1 MSWSVR
7 VARIAGID
15 LKIHL
20 TFLLLLAW
28 IGVAYYVQGGLSAA
42 LEGIVFILLLFLCVV
57 LHEFGHALAARRFGI
72 ATPDITLLPIGG
84 MARLQ
89 RMPERPGQELVVAL
103 AGPAVNVAIA
113 LVLGLFLGRLTGVQI
128 ASELDDPQVGL
139 LAKLVSINVILAVF
153 NLIPAFPMDGGR
165 VLRALLSMRMDRAEA
180 TRIAGGIGQG
190 VALLFGFLG
199 LLFNPLLIFIALFVY
214 VGAAQEIGWS
224 QLRMLSEG
232 VPVHEAMVRDVTTLP
247 LDATLDD
254 AVDALLATSH
264 QEFPLVDEV
273 GRVHGLLTR
282 DRLVRGLREEGP
294 EAAAY
299 RHMHRDLPSIGDH
312 ESAARAFEMI
322 QQDQVP
328 ALPVVDDTGRLVGLV
343 TRENVGELMMVRS
356 AIRRRERSA

>member
-1 MSWSVR
+1 MSWSIR

-15 LKIHL
+15 VKIHL

-28 IGVAYYVQGGLSAA
+28 LGVAYYLQGGVDAA
-42 LEGIVFILLLFLCVV
+42 VEGVLFILLLFLCVL

-72 ATPDITLLPIGG
+72 STPDITLLPIGG
-84 MARLQ
+84 LARLQ

-103 AGPAVNVAIA
+103 AGPAVNVLIA
-113 LVLGLFLGRLTGVQI
+113 LVLGLFLGRFAGVEVAAAI
-128 ASELDDPQVGL
+128 DDPGVGL
-139 LAKLVSINVILAVF
+139 LAKLVAVNVILAVF
-153 NLIPAFPMDGGR
+153 NLVPAFPMDGGR
-165 VLRALLSMRMDRAEA
+165 VLRALLALRMDRAEA

-214 VGAAQEIGWS
+214 VGAAQEVGWA
-224 QLRMLSEG
+224 QLRTLSEG
-232 VPVHEAMVRDVTTLP
+232 VPVSEAMVREVHTLP

-264 QEFPLVDEV
+264 HEFPLIDEV

-282 DRLVRGLREEGP
+282 DHLVRGLREAGP

-299 RHMHRDLPSIGDH
+299 AHMHRDLPTIGLRD
-312 ESAARAFEMI
+312 SALRAFEMI
-322 QQDQVP
+322 QEDQVP
-328 ALPVVDDTGRLVGLV
+328 ALPVVDQDGRLVGLV

-356 AIRRRERSA
+356 AIRRRERGS